1 MMLLFSNVICLI
13 LNEVPLWIG
22 WADMKETDDIIT
34 NFEIFI
40 ILLGIQYKF
49 KSIIYI
55 MIQSSILFK

>member
-34 NFEIFI
+34 NFEIHNFI
-40 ILLGIQYKF
+40 RDPVQI
-49 KSIIYI
+49 
-55 MIQSSILFK
+55 